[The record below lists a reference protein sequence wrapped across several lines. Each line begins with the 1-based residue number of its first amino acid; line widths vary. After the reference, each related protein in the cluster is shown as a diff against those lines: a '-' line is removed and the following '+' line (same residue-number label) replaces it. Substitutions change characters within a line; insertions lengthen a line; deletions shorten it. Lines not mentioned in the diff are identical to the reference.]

1 VSGQRKFAFG
11 GLYIGGIASALLLS
25 FAIESLVA
33 TIREPIAAAVIE
45 ALNWLVRVGRLNI
58 SPIQPVNFSWI
69 LIAYTGITGIAL
81 LLLGLKL
88 AAWATQGARQSE
100 RSL

>member
-1 VSGQRKFAFG
+1 MLR
-11 GLYIGGIASALLLS
+11 
-25 FAIESLVA
+25 
-33 TIREPIAAAVIE
+33 
-45 ALNWLVRVGRLNI
+45 
-58 SPIQPVNFSWI
+58 
-69 LIAYTGITGIAL
+69 IAYTGITGIAL